1 MFKRTSI
8 VNDIDTTALT
18 ISSIAEIGDSA
29 HIHAFSRAFALQRE
43 EQLFLGD
50 EAPLGNYD
58 IFNRPFPDEPLAEH
72 IQFESIAVNPFIK
85 VGSINITAISSSSIL
100 HIGSSR
106 NICLESRIK
115 HVRHLREK
123 T

>member
-1 MFKRTSI
+1 MLKRTSI
-8 VNDIDTTALT
+8 VNDIDTTAMT

-29 HIHAFSRAFALQRE
+29 YIHAFSRAFALQRE

-50 EAPLGNYD
+50 EAQLAHYD
-58 IFNRPFPDEPLAEH
+58 IFSRPFPDEPLTEQIH
-72 IQFESIAVNPFIK
+72 FESIAVNPFIK

-100 HIGSSR
+100 HVGSSR

-115 HVRHLREK
+115 HVRHLRESQ
-123 T
+123 